1 MASNNNSNS
10 KCFSLSLY
18 QPFPTAILFP
28 SRAFICPPT
37 SNHPPSSHYTPLFL
51 NTNLVFYI
59 SPQDLGIHPLPLSWP
74 GPWGYIS
81 LIFLISL
88 TTLAYSLTHPLSPLF
103 SFIHFRLLL
112 PPFLDLYQKLLR
124 FDLPDPGHCILY

>member
-37 SNHPPSSHYTPLFL
+37 SNHPPSSHYTPPFL

-88 TTLAYSLTHPLSPLF
+88 TTLACSLTHPLSPLF
-103 SFIHFRLLL
+103 FFYTFSPFIA
-112 PPFLDLYQKLLR
+112 PFLR
-124 FDLPDPGHCILY
+124 FIPEIIAF